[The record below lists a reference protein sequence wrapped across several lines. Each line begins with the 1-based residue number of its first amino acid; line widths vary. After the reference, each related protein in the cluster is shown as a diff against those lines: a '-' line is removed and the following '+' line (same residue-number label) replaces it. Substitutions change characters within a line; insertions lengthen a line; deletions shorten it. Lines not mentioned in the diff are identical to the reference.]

1 MKLRRINPSK
11 IFWPEVRV
19 TAQFDPELYEM
30 FKKSIQVEGQLAPI
44 ICSEVDP
51 SEIDS
56 NGARAEWLQSYLMPN
71 GKVAVGVDGL
81 HRCQEA
87 IEKREAAIDVAMI
100 EGGMVD
106 VFTRNIFLD
115 HLRGK
120 TPVSQMR
127 RVIDH
132 LVQEY
137 KLDSETIASKTGL
150 TRDYVE
156 GIMEINDLTPY
167 CLEALDDGRLKVG
180 QARALARLKDPV
192 RQDIIAA
199 DAITFNR
206 SVAYVQDVVKMALP
220 SAPTEVLPPPPPPPH
235 DAAKVRCGVCTGDF
249 DPADLRMVPL
259 CPDCFAA
266 SFQLAQELRRR
277 GAQDE
282 IPDKV
287 PNTVPQ
293 Q

>member
-1 MKLRRINPSK
+1 MKLRRVAPNK

-19 TAQFDPELYEM
+19 TAQFDPDLYEM

-51 SEIDS
+51 GELDS
-56 NGARAEWLQSYLMPN
+56 NGANAEWLSTYLMPN
-71 GKVAVGVDGL
+71 GKVVVGVDGL

-87 IEKREAAIDVAMI
+87 IKKRESAIDVAMI

-132 LVQEY
+132 LAQEY
-137 KLDSETIASKTGL
+137 KLDSETIATKTGL

-156 GIMEINDLTPY
+156 GIMEINELTPY
-167 CLEALDDGRLKVG
+167 CLEALDEGRLKLG
-180 QARALARLKDPV
+180 HCRHLTKLRDPV
-192 RQDIIAA
+192 KQDVIAA

-206 SVAYVQDVVKMALP
+206 SVEYVKDTVRMALE
-220 SAPTEVLPPPPPPPH
+220 SAGPEVASPPPVVQH
-235 DAAKVRCGVCTGDF
+235 ETAKVKCGVCADDYLPG
-249 DPADLRMVPL
+249 DLRMIPL
-259 CPDCFAA
+259 CPACFSAT
-266 SFQLAQELRRR
+266 FQLIAELRRR
-277 GAQDE
+277 EQE
-282 IPDKV
+282 DKV
-287 PNTVPQ
+287 PQQVPNVVPQ